1 MTDLTEPIPEND
13 STDSEDQQ
21 NIKVLGL
28 RREVFQGDKKQL
40 NALISFFLIL
50 LCLFLLFS
58 HFHFCIE
65 ILNEFGDGL
74 LIGCQLGIIITKLVE
89 IESVKD
95 MEHG

>member
-58 HFHFCIE
+58 HFHFSIE